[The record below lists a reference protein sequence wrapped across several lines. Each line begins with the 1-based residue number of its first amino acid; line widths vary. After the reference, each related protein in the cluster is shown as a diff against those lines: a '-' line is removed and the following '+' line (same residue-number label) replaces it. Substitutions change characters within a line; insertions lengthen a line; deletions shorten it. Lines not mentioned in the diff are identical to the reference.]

1 MRDAERET
9 TLLPNPCP
17 MELARRAAH
26 RADAGDIYGIPTPSA
41 DEQMTIQELHRELL
55 HEKIRQRIIV
65 DELAKQQELEAEFQ
79 RELLNSDV
87 DARFRQITMP
97 HHGTS
102 PLPHDEPLDV
112 PVSIARRP
120 VKDRTVEWDRPPRCR
135 PASEEDA
142 PIVGAKQHKNALSG
156 MKRKRTAETPSLIC
170 SICDAK
176 CYRETD
182 LQNHLRGR
190 RHQENIE
197 ALQGEG
203 KGAEAR
209 LHEKEVPQLADK
221 NLKPMPTWFCSIC
234 DANCTSQSDLK
245 NHLRGR
251 RHQQNIEALQGDG
264 KDPEVSRWMCS
275 ICNANCTSQS
285 DLESHLRGRRHQEN
299 IEALQGDGKDPE
311 VSGWMCDI
319 CNANCTSQSDFES
332 HLRGRRHQEKI
343 EALEGDGRR
352 HQENIEA
359 DDKGTEASRWMCD
372 ICNANC
378 TSQSDLKSHLR
389 GRRHQE
395 NIEALQGDGKG
406 TEVSRWMCNICNA
419 NCLSRS
425 DFESHLRGRRHQSN
439 LQA

>member
-1 MRDAERET
+1 MRREKPLFYQ
-9 TLLPNPCP
+9 TLAPA

-120 VKDRTVEWDRPPRCR
+120 IKDRTVEWDRPPRCR
-135 PASEEDA
+135 PANEEDA

-343 EALEGDGRR
+343 EALEGDGKDPEVSRWMCYICNANCTSQSDFESHFRGRR

-359 DDKGTEASRWMCD
+359 LQGGDKDPEVSRWMCD

-378 TSQSDLKSHLR
+378 TSQSD
-389 GRRHQE
+389 
-395 NIEALQGDGKG
+395 
-406 TEVSRWMCNICNA
+406 
-419 NCLSRS
+419 
-425 DFESHLRGRRHQSN
+425 FESHL
-439 LQA
+439 